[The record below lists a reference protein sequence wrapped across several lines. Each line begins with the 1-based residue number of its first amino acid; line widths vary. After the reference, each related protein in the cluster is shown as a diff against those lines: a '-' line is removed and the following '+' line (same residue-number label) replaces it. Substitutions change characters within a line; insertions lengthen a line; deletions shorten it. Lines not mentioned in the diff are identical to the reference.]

1 MEALGVSPDAV
12 PAEKAGHVGLGLGHC
27 SSLVVEL
34 VAALVVV
41 TSALCPV
48 VDAPDP
54 GLAAVHPVYPVGLP
68 ETHHLH
74 IVQSDLP
81 YPLLASYLRRCLV
94 LPM

>member
-1 MEALGVSPDAV
+1 MEAVGVSPDSV
-12 PAEKAGHVGLGLGHC
+12 PVGIAGYVGLGLGHC
-27 SSLVVEL
+27 SSLVVEP

-48 VDAPDP
+48 VDAPDA
-54 GLAAVHPVYPVGLP
+54 GLAPVHPVYPVGLQ
-68 ETHHLH
+68 ESHHPH

-81 YPLLASYLRRCLV
+81 YPLLASYLRPCLL